1 MARLD
6 EFVLERRPSPEL
18 ISLCRKEIEADYYSA
33 LIQGLLMYKSVQ
45 GEEVSGFFKTEEAE
59 PLFDKDC
66 LNSNLFELASNISMW
81 ELRSLDQKEFRRL
94 AGDYPSL
101 VRTLKQATKNDML
114 FQMMVSHFYNQLLEA
129 NDVDRFEESFDSF
142 NENVT
147 FPLLKLSIRDRY
159 VLKKAYQQNPR
170 SLSDAILN
178 ADKPRD
184 GQTVVVKENEGV
196 KLLRSMIEQEER
208 KVVFI
213 CIGATWCPGVRQEL
227 PYLLSLAEKFQGR
240 PLRIVNFFIDNG
252 PDDINTVAQGI
263 ENFHLTDA
271 QRAGLDPILHL
282 GRGIPF
288 YILIDKQ
295 GVIVDFGEH
304 LRPSIPETTKRIEEY
319 LGQ

>member
-1 MARLD
+1 MRS
-6 EFVLERRPSPEL
+6 FSFG
-18 ISLCRKEIEADYYSA
+18 
-33 LIQGLLMYKSVQ
+33 GLK
-45 GEEVSGFFKTEEAE
+45 
-59 PLFDKDC
+59 
-66 LNSNLFELASNISMW
+66 
-81 ELRSLDQKEFRRL
+81 
-94 AGDYPSL
+94 
-101 VRTLKQATKNDML
+101 
-114 FQMMVSHFYNQLLEA
+114 
-129 NDVDRFEESFDSF
+129 
-142 NENVT
+142 
-147 FPLLKLSIRDRY
+147 
-159 VLKKAYQQNPR
+159 
-170 SLSDAILN
+170 
-178 ADKPRD
+178 
-184 GQTVVVKENEGV
+184 
-196 KLLRSMIEQEER
+196 R

-213 CIGATWCPGVRQEL
+213 CIGATWCPGVRKEL
-227 PYLLSLAEKFQGR
+227 PYQLSLAEKFQGR